1 MRFFPIFMALGYY
14 SLRFILPKKV
24 KSQPKKDEKKEE
36 KKELKTEDKK
46 NK

>member
-1 MRFFPIFMALGYY
+1 MALGYY
-14 SLRFILPKKV
+14 SIKFILHKKV
-24 KSQPKKDEKKEE
+24 KNKPKKDEKKEE